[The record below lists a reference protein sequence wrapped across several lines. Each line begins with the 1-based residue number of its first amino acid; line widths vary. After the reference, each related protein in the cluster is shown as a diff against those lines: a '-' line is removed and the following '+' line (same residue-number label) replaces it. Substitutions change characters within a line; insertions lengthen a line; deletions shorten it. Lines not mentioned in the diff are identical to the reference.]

1 MAKDLKCSV
10 SDLIKNNELRKQI
23 NLNNYT
29 NDKIGLPTLSDIMN
43 ELDKPG
49 LDPRKAIQTFSF
61 DKNLKTFDDLRVGM
75 VVPGIVSNITDFG
88 CFIDIGI
95 KEKGLAHISQLSS
108 TYVKD
113 PTSIVSLHQ
122 QVLVKIIG
130 IDDNRKRIALSMI
143 ID

>member
-1 MAKDLKCSV
+1 
-10 SDLIKNNELRKQI
+10 
-23 NLNNYT
+23 
-29 NDKIGLPTLSDIMN
+29 
-43 ELDKPG
+43 
-49 LDPRKAIQTFSF
+49 
-61 DKNLKTFDDLRVGM
+61 M

-95 KEKGLAHISQLSS
+95 KEKGLAHISQLSN

-113 PTSIVSLHQ
+113 PTSVVSLHQ